1 MLINLPEKGKR
12 QFCPEIDEKLAPK
25 HHEFIGTAFS
35 NFENA
40 SHKKTSRLWSFNTI
54 WITHNKQV
62 PLKLLELLHSLLDY
76 KIIIMRMKI
85 LQKSLS

>member
-54 WITHNKQV
+54 
-62 PLKLLELLHSLLDY
+62 
-76 KIIIMRMKI
+76 
-85 LQKSLS
+85 